1 VVVPG
6 SKSIANRALVTAAL
20 ADGASTLGNVP
31 DGDDT
36 VAMLRCLGDLGV
48 VLESVERTV
57 TIAGTGGQLHPT
69 ASRLHAG
76 LAGTTSRFV
85 TAFAAL
91 ADRPI
96 VIDGDAPLRSRPM
109 APLHEALVTLGA
121 TIDRDESTGGGL
133 PATVTGPVRRGG
145 TVRLRGDVSSQFVTA
160 LMLIGPLLD
169 DGLRIDLTSPLVS
182 TPYVRLTAAIMR
194 AFGVTTVDVA
204 DDHIAVGAGR
214 YRGTQFDVEA
224 DASSASYPLAIAAVC
239 GGAVTVPGLTPAS
252 PQGDI
257 AILDL
262 LSAMGCEVDVDGDAV
277 TVRRAIEQS
286 LRGIDVDM
294 AQTSDLVPTV
304 AAVAATATS
313 PTTIRGVG
321 FIRSKESDRLGDL
334 AAELSKTG
342 ARVRETADGLRIEPA
357 LPGGLHG
364 ALLRTHHDHRLAMA
378 FAVLGAAVDGIGV
391 DAPDVVSKSW
401 PGFWSAYEGLLSKR

>member
-1 VVVPG
+1 
-6 SKSIANRALVTAAL
+6 
-20 ADGASTLGNVP
+20 
-31 DGDDT
+31 
-36 VAMLRCLGDLGV
+36 
-48 VLESVERTV
+48 
-57 TIAGTGGQLHPT
+57 
-69 ASRLHAG
+69 
-76 LAGTTSRFV
+76 
-85 TAFAAL
+85 
-91 ADRPI
+91 
-96 VIDGDAPLRSRPM
+96 VIDGDKPLRSRPM
-109 APLHEALVTLGA
+109 APLHDALVTLGA
-121 TIDRDESTGGGL
+121 TIDRDESTGGL
-133 PATVTGPVRRGG
+133 PATITGPVRHGG

-169 DGLRIDLTSPLVS
+169 GGLRIDLTSPLVS
-182 TPYVRLTAAIMR
+182 MPYVRLTAEVMR
-194 AFGVTTVDVA
+194 AFGATVVDVA

-214 YRGTQFDVEA
+214 YLGARFDVEP
-224 DASSASYPLAIAAVC
+224 DASAASYPLAVAAVC

-262 LSAMGCEVDVDGDAV
+262 LSAMGCDVDVDDDAV
-277 TVRRAIEQS
+277 IVRRAIEQS

-294 AQTSDLVPTV
+294 SETSDLVPTI

-334 AAELSKTG
+334 AAELGKAG
-342 ARVRETADGLRIEPA
+342 ARVRETADGLQIEPA
-357 LPGGLHG
+357 APGGLHG

-391 DAPDVVSKSW
+391 DAPEVVSKSW
-401 PGFWSAYEGLLSKR
+401 PGFWNAYEGLLSKR